1 MIEEKRKNIYPKNR
15 DCDRISIKI
24 EPIAIFFI
32 SKDTNDSE
40 LGTLVQPSVNVSNNI
55 ENLPR
60 DLNVTF

>member
-1 MIEEKRKNIYPKNR
+1 MTEY
-15 DCDRISIKI
+15 SIKI